1 MLLDFG
7 RRKSAVP
14 ENDEIA
20 IGHYHCL
27 TDDRFFFDK
36 SLPVSLTDD
45 RFFFDKSL
53 PVRDFALI

>member
-20 IGHYHCL
+20 VGHYHC
-27 TDDRFFFDK
+27 
-36 SLPVSLTDD
+36 LTDD